1 MRKFMSK
8 NVTLKDIAEHV
19 GVSIRTVS
27 LAVHEKGRMAP
38 DTRKKIL
45 KIAHEWN
52 YRPNIMARGLVNQK
66 NYLLGV
72 IFPYV
77 SISFYSEV
85 LAGIEEKCKNNFYD
99 LILKNSGDDLKI
111 EEDAVSRMLD
121 RKVDGIICYPN
132 TEAYSIYK
140 KVIDAKIPLV
150 QITRIVP
157 GLDAPYVMVDGEDGV
172 FQAVKKLIENGR
184 HKIVYLGSGSGTPLM
199 NSRCSGYHKAI
210 VHYGI
215 KLDFDR
221 YEIKMAMGFEKG
233 YEATVKLFKSGLEFD
248 AIMTCSDETAIGA
261 IKACNEYKK
270 IVPRDISVI
279 GYGDTEIAE
288 IQSQAGLTSVCHPK
302 KEIGYA
308 AFDLFIKQLKNEK
321 VKPQILKTKLTE
333 RGTTL

>member
-1 MRKFMSK
+1 MTK
-8 NVTLKDIAEHV
+8 NVTLKDIAEHI

-27 LAVHEKGRMAP
+27 LAVKGEGRMAP
-38 DTRKKIL
+38 DTREKIL
-45 KIAHEWN
+45 KVIEEWN
-52 YRPNIMARGLVNQK
+52 YRPNIMARGLVNKK

-77 SISFYSEV
+77 STSFYSDI
-85 LAGIEEKCKNNFYD
+85 LAGIEERCKENFYD
-99 LILKNSGDDLKI
+99 LILKNSGDDLKT

-121 RKVDGIICYPN
+121 RQVDGIICYPN
-132 TEAYSIYK
+132 AKAYLTYK
-140 KVIDAKIPLV
+140 KVIDYKIPLV

-157 GLDAPYVMVDGEDGV
+157 ELNAPYVKVDGEDGV
-172 FQAVKKLIENGR
+172 FLAVEKLIKNGR
-184 HKIVYLGSGSGTPLM
+184 HKIAYLGAGSGTPLM
-199 NSRCSGYHKAI
+199 NSRRSGYHKAI

-215 KLDFDR
+215 ELDFNK

-270 IVPRDISVI
+270 NVPKDISVI
-279 GYGDTEIAE
+279 GYGDTEIAKV
-288 IQSQAGLTSVCHPK
+288 QSQTGLTSVCHPK

-308 AFDLFIKQLKNEK
+308 AFDLFMKQLKNEK
-321 VKPQILKTKLTE
+321 VKPQILKAKLTE
-333 RGTTL
+333 RDTTL